1 MIPTVRKGDS
11 PQKSGTVPGSFWK
24 RKIIHIDMDAFFA
37 AVEQRDH
44 PEYRGKPLVVGGNPQ
59 GRGVV
64 STASYEA
71 RKFGIR
77 SAMSAAEAKRL
88 CPEAIFVRPNFERY
102 EAVSRLVMGI
112 LHQHTALV
120 EPVSIDEAYLDVTSH
135 RFQIQDP
142 AVIATLIKHS
152 IHAAT
157 QLTASAGVAPNLF
170 LAKMASEF
178 KKPDGLTVVTEA
190 GALKFLKDLPVRKIP
205 GIGPKTEEELRKL
218 GILKI
223 EDLERAGMNFLVRH
237 LGKFGRVL
245 YERSQGRDNREVE
258 PHTEVKQISTE
269 ETFEKDTLDFAF
281 LKMKIRQFIREVLE
295 ALRREGKRGRTL
307 VLKVKYHNFEVIT
320 RSQTFS
326 DWIQDADDLYESA
339 CRLLQNRT
347 LAGEKAIRL
356 LGIGISGLVSK
367 ETILHS
373 IPTQGELFSTQGVK

>member
-1 MIPTVRKGDS
+1 MIPSGLQRDS
-11 PQKSGTVPGSFWK
+11 SQKSGTAPKVLWK
-24 RKIIHIDMDAFFA
+24 RKIIHMDMDAFFA

-77 SAMSAAEAKRL
+77 SAMSAAEARRL
-88 CPEAIFVRPNFERY
+88 CPEAIFVRPQFEKY
-102 EAVSRLVMGI
+102 TAVSRLVMGI
-112 LHQHTALV
+112 FHQHTELV
-120 EPVSIDEAYLDVTSH
+120 EPVSIDEAYLDVTNH
-135 RFQIQDP
+135 RFGIQDP
-142 AVIATLIKHS
+142 EMIAKIIKQS

-157 QLTASAGVAPNLF
+157 LLTASAGVAPNFF

-190 GALKFLKDLPVRKIP
+190 GAWNFLKGLSVRKIP

-218 GILKI
+218 GIIKI
-223 EDLERAGMNFLVRH
+223 EDLERAGSDFLVRH

-245 YERSQGRDNREVE
+245 YERSQGQDDREVE
-258 PHTEVKQISTE
+258 PHAEVKQMSTE
-269 ETFEKDTLDFAF
+269 ETFEKDTLDLVF
-281 LKMKIRQFIREVLE
+281 LKMKIRKFIREILE
-295 ALRREGKRGRTL
+295 SLKQEGKLGRTL
-307 VLKVKYHNFEVIT
+307 VLKVKYHDFEVIT

-326 DWIQDADDLYESA
+326 DWIQDPDDLYESA

-347 LAGEKAIRL
+347 LAGKKAIRL
-356 LGIGISGLVSK
+356 LGIGISGLGSK
-367 ETILHS
+367 ATALHS
-373 IPTQGELFSTQGVK
+373 MPVQGELFPAQGVP